1 MKRITRFSLALIMF
15 SLFSISYIV
24 TSVSAQNGIKCGK
37 ASFDWCT
44 NAEIAAGH
52 GTAGMAPG
60 YAPGTAPQY
69 NPGTAGGA
77 PGSALGNYGCGN
89 PDKQTHV
96 NCLRGLLSS
105 TPYGLTVQE
114 SSPSKDGLGNYGC
127 GNSNKS
133 KHTNCLR
140 RHLDQHGAHLQTNG
154 AGPMNPP
161 ATFDDGLMGSPA
173 MGAPGMAG
181 QPAPG
186 YLNNSAGGAPTGCI
200 GAQCTNPN
208 YNPGR
213 AEGNHET
220 RAAGGMAQQLESED
234 SEKGEAYWA
243 CVRGNPE
250 TASTSCHELAFAL
263 CGNHGGC

>member
-1 MKRITRFSLALIMF
+1 MKRNVMLLALFVAAF
-15 SLFSISYIV
+15 SFSSIG
-24 TSVSAQNGIKCGK
+24 SVSNADALGNYGCGNPDKRTHVNCLRALLSTTPFGLTVMK
-37 ASFDWCT
+37 ANPSKDGLGNYGCGNSDKT
-44 NAEIAAGH
+44 THTTCLRRILDQH
-52 GTAGMAPG
+52 GAHLGVGSQG

-105 TPYGLTVQE
+105 TPYGLTVQK

-161 ATFDDGLMGSPA
+161 ATFDDGLMGAPA
-173 MGAPGMAG
+173 MGAPGY
-181 QPAPG
+181 APG
-186 YLNNSAGGAPTGCI
+186 GPAMAPGSA
-200 GAQCTNPN
+200 
-208 YNPGR
+208 
-213 AEGNHET
+213 
-220 RAAGGMAQQLESED
+220 AAGGPCADFAPGTPPRQ
-234 SEKGEAYWA
+234 
-243 CVRGNPE
+243 
-250 TASTSCHELAFAL
+250 SCERQ
-263 CGNHGGC
+263 HGGR